1 MSLSFALTYDYR
13 CPFAR
18 IAHEHVLDG
27 LADGAD
33 WDVTFVPFS
42 LGQAH
47 VEEGGTDVWDEPEKE
62 SGLLAL
68 QVSVAVRDS
77 QPEHFLALHRALF
90 EARHGQSA
98 DLRDEAVVRAALEAA
113 GAGADADAAFAEVAG
128 GGPLDTVRKE
138 HEQSVADY
146 EVFGVPTFIAG
157 GRAVFVRLMDRPR
170 DPEHART
177 TIERTL
183 DLTTGWLELNELKQT
198 TIGR

>member
-1 MSLSFALTYDYR
+1 MSLTFSLTYDYR

-33 WDVTFVPFS
+33 WEVEMVPFS
-42 LGQAH
+42 LRQAH
-47 VEEGGTDVWDEPEKE
+47 VEEGEADVWDEPEKD

-68 QVSVAVRDS
+68 QASVAVRDA
-77 QPEHFLALHRALF
+77 QPEHFLATHRALF

-113 GAGADADAAFAEVAG
+113 GADADAAFAEVAA
-128 GGPLDTVRKE
+128 GGPLDTVRKQHELAVAE
-138 HEQSVADY
+138 H

-170 DPEHART
+170 DAAHART
-177 TIERTL
+177 TVERTL

>member
-27 LADGAD
+27 LADGAE

-47 VEEGGTDVWDEPEKE
+47 VEEGGTDVWDEPGKE

-68 QVSVAVRDS
+68 QASVAIRDS
-77 QPEHFLALHRALF
+77 QPEHFLPTHRALF

-98 DLRDEAVVRAALEAA
+98 DLRDEAVVRAAIEA
-113 GAGADADAAFAEVAG
+113 AGADADAAFAEIAT
-128 GGPLDTVRKE
+128 GGPLGAVHQE
-138 HEQSVADY
+138 HDRSVSEH

-170 DPEHART
+170 DAEHART

-198 TIGR
+198 TVGR

>member
-18 IAHEHVLDG
+18 IVHEHVLDG
-27 LADGAD
+27 LEDGAD

-47 VEEGGTDVWDEPEKE
+47 VEEGQPDVWDEPQKE

-68 QVSVAVRDS
+68 QASVVVRDS
-77 QPEHFLALHRALF
+77 QPEHLLAVHRALF
-90 EARHGQSA
+90 EARHTLSA
-98 DLRDEAVVRAALEAA
+98 DLRDESVVRTALEA
-113 GAGADADAAFAEVAG
+113 GGADADAAFAEIATG
-128 GGPLDTVRKE
+128 APLDTVHKE
-138 HEQSVADY
+138 HESSVDEH

-157 GRAVFVRLMDRPR
+157 GRAVFVRMMDRPR
-170 DPEHART
+170 DTEHART

-183 DLTTGWLELNELKQT
+183 ELTTGWAELNEFKQT
-198 TIGR
+198 TIMR